1 MSSIPCLNYRKALEK
16 EEEEAG
22 KQKDLL
28 EQQKSISNN
37 DGSETAE
44 TPTELLSI
52 PNAKIETVSENVK
65 AHSLT
70 GVQLQEYC
78 QKLFRFKTIRV
89 MRFKSWSA
97 RRQFTKNK
105 RQIKNLQRPTLPDG
119 TKLITFPVVN
129 ATADGT
135 NNAVTGSNKKVS
147 QGHQFPRESSQ

>member
-1 MSSIPCLNYRKALEK
+1 MNYRKALDK
-16 EEEEAG
+16 EEEEAE

-28 EQQKSISNN
+28 DQQRSQSTVDN
-37 DGSETAE
+37 DGAE
-44 TPTELLSI
+44 VVMQSATELLAI

-65 AHSLT
+65 AHSLS

-78 QKLFRFKTIRV
+78 KKLFRFKTIRV

-129 ATADGT
+129 TAADGT

-147 QGHQFPRESSQ
+147 CGH